1 MLKTKGNL
9 YKLTKCSGGRWTFR
23 DRNVKAFNYKIGNIF
38 FFLDNIHDNID
49 DEQRYNF
56 YVLIDNKIL
65 TSFLNSNEYD
75 KFDTIFQK
83 LT

>member
-1 MLKTKGNL
+1 MLQTKGNL
-9 YKLTKCSGGRWTFR
+9 YKLINCSGNHWTFR
-23 DRNVKAFNYKIGNIF
+23 GKKSVYNYKIGNIF
-38 FFLDNIHDNID
+38 LFLDNIHDNID

-83 LT
+83 LI

>member
-1 MLKTKGNL
+1 MLQTKGNL
-9 YKLTKCSGGRWTFR
+9 YKLINCSGNHWTFR
-23 DRNVKAFNYKIGNIF
+23 GKKSVYNYKIGNIF
-38 FFLDNIHDNID
+38 LFLDNID

-56 YVLIDNKIL
+56 CVLIDNKIL
-65 TSFLNSNEYD
+65 TSFLNSIEYD